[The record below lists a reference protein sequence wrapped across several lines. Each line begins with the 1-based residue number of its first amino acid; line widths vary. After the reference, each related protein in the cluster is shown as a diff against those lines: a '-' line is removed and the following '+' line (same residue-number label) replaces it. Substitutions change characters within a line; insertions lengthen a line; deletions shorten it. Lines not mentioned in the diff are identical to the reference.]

1 MWRQNFNANEREQ
14 TMQFIR
20 QFGLSTLNL
29 GCKSV
34 SMINNDLSL
43 DRAA

>member
-29 GCKSV
+29 GGEG
-34 SMINNDLSL
+34 IFEP
-43 DRAA
+43 REF